1 MSVPEPREGADNI
14 IPDTQYGMPSARYV
28 EMLNEEGLNM
38 SGPLDGLPPAH
49 PILPVQATRKNPREM
64 E

>member
-1 MSVPEPREGADNI
+1 MSVPLPREGADNS
-14 IPDTQYGMPSARYV
+14 IPNTQYGMTPARYV
-28 EMLNEEGLNM
+28 EMLNAEGTNM
-38 SGPLDGLPPAH
+38 SGPLDGLSPDA